1 MIPLT
6 FIILNFIHAIW
17 HSYLI
22 KKNRLIQ
29 SNQKVIEYTIGSLLT
44 GVILVTGF
52 GCKLLPLI
60 LFCLLTRM
68 AFFDLFL
75 NLLRG
80 KPILY
85 EGHLSKKKSIVD
97 VFESWT
103 GLPIVVL
110 RGLYLAGFIA
120 YTLIYY
126 L

>member
-1 MIPLT
+1 MIPLI
-6 FIILNFIHAIW
+6 FILLNIIHALW
-17 HSYLI
+17 HWYLI

-29 SNQKVIEYTIGSLLT
+29 SNQKIIEYTIGSLLT

-60 LFCLLTRM
+60 LFCVLTRM
-68 AFFDLFL
+68 AFFDTFL

-80 KPILY
+80 KPFLY
-85 EGHLSKKKSIVD
+85 EGEISKKKGFTDWI
-97 VFESWT
+97 EKQT
-103 GLPIVVL
+103 GFPIVVL
-110 RGLYLAGFIA
+110 RVLYLAGFIA